1 MDHIQSDMAELF
13 RTRGFRKRNRTY
25 NRVGKDGLVQVIN
38 FQMGRY
44 DPPGTYEIP
53 GMRENLYGYFTVN
66 LGVFV
71 PEVEEIEYPG
81 ESKKF
86 IAEFSC
92 HLRARLGD
100 LRGARTDLWWPL
112 VAPEMV
118 SADIRERLIKDGLP
132 FLERFGS
139 REAIVKDWIDFNQ
152 TLLSGEA
159 NARVIVG
166 IILAKLGRAEEASLQ
181 FTKQIERATNPMQ
194 VDNLKKLAARLGL
207 SNQIGH

>member
-1 MDHIQSDMAELF
+1 MSHIQSSMADMF
-13 RTRGFRKRNRTY
+13 RLHGFRKHNRTY
-25 NRVGKDGLVQVIN
+25 NRANNEGLVQVIN

-53 GMRENLYGYFTVN
+53 GMRKNLYGYFTVN

-81 ESKKF
+81 ESQKF
-86 IAEFSC
+86 IAEPSC

-100 LRGARTDLWWPL
+100 LGGARADLWWPL
-112 VAPEMV
+112 VAPETV
-118 SADIRERLIKDGLP
+118 VADVRERLIKDGLP
-132 FLERFGS
+132 FLERFAS

-159 NARVIVG
+159 NARIVVG
-166 IILAKLGRAEEASLQ
+166 IILAKLGRAEEASVQ
-181 FTKQIERATNPMQ
+181 FTKQIERATHPMQ
-194 VDNLKKLAARLGL
+194 VDNLKKLATRLGL
-207 SNQIGH
+207 GNQIGH